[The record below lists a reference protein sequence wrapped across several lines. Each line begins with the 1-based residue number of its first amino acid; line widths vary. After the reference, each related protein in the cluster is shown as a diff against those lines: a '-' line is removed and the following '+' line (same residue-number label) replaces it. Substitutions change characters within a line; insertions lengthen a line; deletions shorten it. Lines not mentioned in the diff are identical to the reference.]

1 MSATI
6 AAVHS
11 GCRARARDQH
21 CPGLAE
27 LPPPLAGTTG
37 WPWTAESA
45 RLPEA
50 TTTGAAWPRLT
61 VVTPSFN
68 QAAFLEATIRSV
80 LLQGYPN
87 LEFIIIDG
95 GSTDGSVE
103 IIDKYR
109 TWLSHAVSQP
119 DEGQY
124 SAIEKGFSLSTGA
137 VMTWLNSD
145 DMFVL
150 DSLWAVGSIFAE
162 LGHTV
167 RWLTGLPAMWDR
179 DGNLGLVLPRPKLN
193 RRLLRLGAYDGLTLN
208 FIQQE
213 GTFWSRDLWERA
225 GCHLDTSLAFA
236 ADYELWCRLA
246 DHAQLYGASVVLAGS
261 RRHPDQKTA
270 HSMQTYT
277 AEMAACRTTRPW
289 GWTEQHWLMRGI
301 KRRLVRFMHHANQTP
316 NLVLYD
322 PGQMRWTIR

>member
-1 MSATI
+1 MTSSV
-6 AAVHS
+6 AAHPAPARHTR
-11 GCRARARDQH
+11 GC
-21 CPGLAE
+21 PSLAE
-27 LPPPLAGTTG
+27 LPPPPPRRTG

-45 RLPEA
+45 RLPDS
-50 TTTGAAWPRLT
+50 TPGGLAWPRLT

-68 QAAFLEATIRSV
+68 QAAFLEATLRSV

-87 LEFIIIDG
+87 LEYIVVDG
-95 GSTDGSVE
+95 GSTDGSAA

-109 TWLSHAVSQP
+109 AWLSHAVSEP
-119 DEGQY
+119 DDGQY
-124 SAIEKGFSLSTGA
+124 FAIDTGFSLSTGA

-145 DMFVL
+145 DMCVPN
-150 DSLWAVGSIFAE
+150 SLWAVGSIFAE

-167 RWLTGLPAMWDR
+167 QWITGLPAMWDR

-213 GTFWSRDLWERA
+213 GTFWSRDLWNGA
-225 GCHLDTSLAFA
+225 GGRLETSLALA

-246 DHAQLYGASVVLAGS
+246 EHAQLYGASLVLAGS

-270 HSMQTYT
+270 HAMRKYT
-277 AEMAACRTTRPW
+277 AETAECRATRPW
-289 GWTEQHWLMRGI
+289 GWTEKHWLVTGV
-301 KRRLVRFMHHANQTP
+301 KRRLARFIHRFDRARSVVM
-316 NLVLYD
+316 YD
-322 PGQMRWTIR
+322 PGEMRWSIR